1 MKKRPKKKTRCRR
14 KKTKNSTMSRAPT
27 GGDSDSDED
36 MDKEYQIEL
45 LYHAAD
51 AAGGEV
57 QAERLR
63 VDAKSTWPDVKK
75 FAQQQSGHADFAL
88 EDEDGGRLGAQTP
101 LAWIRAD
108 QQGRPYRRAVV
119 KRRGVDADGVFER
132 RGVVAPAHV
141 GLVAN
146 TINAGMD
153 TTTLLSESIENS
165 VQHGATLVKI
175 FIDPEARRIVI
186 FDNGDGI
193 RPEHIDVLAKAGAST
208 VRDDDIQAPV
218 RGALVAHEAAGGRG
232 GRSQGSRSSAYG
244 HREFGRLRAEWGRYG
259 VGRYAQ
265 LNGTETKVRFVSV
278 AKGVTKLIVFEQ
290 DMAEMAHQKT
300 ITYDYRVYDHG
311 TRECARAINDVNKLV
326 RDDPDPTYQPSPDD
340 PDALDQFLRKK
351 GVGDQSFMPHDRQ
364 GRRGLLRRLGGEPR
378 REPRA
383 ARGEMRPAP
392 GRQRRRGLA
401 ELAARVRRAAR
412 RGRQRPH
419 REAEGRRRRPR
430 RVGRDERARRGRRR
444 TASRTWRASPTCGRP
459 SSRSGI

>member
-1 MKKRPKKKTRCRR
+1 MPRCTHAPRKSTKKKDAGVPQTQRREKALKKKKTA
-14 KKTKNSTMSRAPT
+14 TMSRAPT

-51 AAGGEV
+51 AADGEV

-75 FAQQQSGHADFAL
+75 FAQQRSGHADFAL

-175 FIDPEARRIVI
+175 FIDPVRAQRLLFFSLLSLVS
-186 FDNGDGI
+186 FLSFFSLDT
-193 RPEHIDVLAKAGAST
+193 LST
-208 VRDDDIQAPV
+208 
-218 RGALVAHEAAGGRG
+218 
-232 GRSQGSRSSAYG
+232 
-244 HREFGRLRAEWGRYG
+244 W
-259 VGRYAQ
+259 
-265 LNGTETKVRFVSV
+265 
-278 AKGVTKLIVFEQ
+278 
-290 DMAEMAHQKT
+290 
-300 ITYDYRVYDHG
+300 
-311 TRECARAINDVNKLV
+311 
-326 RDDPDPTYQPSPDD
+326 
-340 PDALDQFLRKK
+340 
-351 GVGDQSFMPHDRQ
+351 
-364 GRRGLLRRLGGEPR
+364 
-378 REPRA
+378 
-383 ARGEMRPAP
+383 
-392 GRQRRRGLA
+392 
-401 ELAARVRRAAR
+401 
-412 RGRQRPH
+412 
-419 REAEGRRRRPR
+419 
-430 RVGRDERARRGRRR
+430 
-444 TASRTWRASPTCGRP
+444 
-459 SSRSGI
+459 

>member
-1 MKKRPKKKTRCRR
+1 
-14 KKTKNSTMSRAPT
+14 MSRAPT

-51 AAGGEV
+51 GEGEV

-75 FAQQQSGHADFAL
+75 FAQQRSGHADFAL

-175 FIDPEARRIVI
+175 FIDP
-186 FDNGDGI
+186 
-193 RPEHIDVLAKAGAST
+193 
-208 VRDDDIQAPV
+208 VRAQ
-218 RGALVAHEAAGGRG
+218 RLLFFSLLSLV
-232 GRSQGSRSSAYG
+232 SCLSFFS
-244 HREFGRLRAEWGRYG
+244 
-259 VGRYAQ
+259 
-265 LNGTETKVRFVSV
+265 LNT
-278 AKGVTKLIVFEQ
+278 L
-290 DMAEMAHQKT
+290 
-300 ITYDYRVYDHG
+300 
-311 TRECARAINDVNKLV
+311 
-326 RDDPDPTYQPSPDD
+326 PT
-340 PDALDQFLRKK
+340 
-351 GVGDQSFMPHDRQ
+351 
-364 GRRGLLRRLGGEPR
+364 
-378 REPRA
+378 
-383 ARGEMRPAP
+383 
-392 GRQRRRGLA
+392 
-401 ELAARVRRAAR
+401 
-412 RGRQRPH
+412 
-419 REAEGRRRRPR
+419 
-430 RVGRDERARRGRRR
+430 
-444 TASRTWRASPTCGRP
+444 W
-459 SSRSGI
+459 

>member
-1 MKKRPKKKTRCRR
+1 MLRRAADPRAVNSAPKKKDAGVLQTQRR
-14 KKTKNSTMSRAPT
+14 EKALKKKTTATMSRAPT

-51 AAGGEV
+51 GEGEV

-75 FAQQQSGHADFAL
+75 FAQQRSGHADFAL

-175 FIDPEARRIVI
+175 FIDP
-186 FDNGDGI
+186 
-193 RPEHIDVLAKAGAST
+193 
-208 VRDDDIQAPV
+208 VR
-218 RGALVAHEAAGGRG
+218 
-232 GRSQGSRSSAYG
+232 
-244 HREFGRLRAEWGRYG
+244 
-259 VGRYAQ
+259 AQ
-265 LNGTETKVRFVSV
+265 R
-278 AKGVTKLIVFEQ
+278 
-290 DMAEMAHQKT
+290 
-300 ITYDYRVYDHG
+300 
-311 TRECARAINDVNKLV
+311 
-326 RDDPDPTYQPSPDD
+326 
-340 PDALDQFLRKK
+340 
-351 GVGDQSFMPHDRQ
+351 
-364 GRRGLLRRLGGEPR
+364 
-378 REPRA
+378 
-383 ARGEMRPAP
+383 P
-392 GRQRRRGLA
+392 GRVSFFSL
-401 ELAARVRRAAR
+401 LSLVSFLSFFSLN
-412 RGRQRPH
+412 
-419 REAEGRRRRPR
+419 
-430 RVGRDERARRGRRR
+430 
-444 TASRTWRASPTCGRP
+444 TLSTW
-459 SSRSGI
+459 

>member
-1 MKKRPKKKTRCRR
+1 
-14 KKTKNSTMSRAPT
+14 MSRAPT

-51 AAGGEV
+51 AADGEV

-75 FAQQQSGHADFAL
+75 FAQQRSGHADFAL

-175 FIDPEARRIVI
+175 FIDPAARRIVI

-208 VRDDDIQAPV
+208 VRDDEIQAPV
-218 RGALVAHEAAGGRG
+218 RGALLAHEAGGGRG
-232 GRSQGSRSSAYG
+232 GRSQGSRSSAYS

-278 AKGVTKLIVFEQ
+278 AKGVTKLVVFEQ

-300 ITYDYRVYDHG
+300 CLLYTS
-311 TRECARAINDVNKLV
+311 
-326 RDDPDPTYQPSPDD
+326 PSP
-340 PDALDQFLRKK
+340 R
-351 GVGDQSFMPHDRQ
+351 DRQ
-364 GRRGLLRRLGGEPR
+364 K
-378 REPRA
+378 
-383 ARGEMRPAP
+383 
-392 GRQRRRGLA
+392 
-401 ELAARVRRAAR
+401 
-412 RGRQRPH
+412 
-419 REAEGRRRRPR
+419 
-430 RVGRDERARRGRRR
+430 
-444 TASRTWRASPTCGRP
+444 SRMP
-459 SSRSGI
+459 SSA